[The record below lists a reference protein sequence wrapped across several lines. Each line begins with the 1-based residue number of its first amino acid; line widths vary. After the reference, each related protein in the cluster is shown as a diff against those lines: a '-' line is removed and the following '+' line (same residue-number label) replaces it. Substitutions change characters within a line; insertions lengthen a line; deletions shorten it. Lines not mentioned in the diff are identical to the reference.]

1 MAKILVYN
9 NNTNR
14 METYFRGEN
23 QAMPYNSNKT
33 LTVDEFRGS
42 SNSGL
47 LWTDRRA
54 MEAWNSFRYIYGR
67 PIFVGFAFKRPWEGG
82 HSNLSQHYAGLAFD
96 VGQNLNETERNQM
109 RNLAISSGIW
119 NYVEPASLTPRWVH
133 FDERQA
139 AYGYPLTREGSRGV
153 YVCILQDGLTTLGYN
168 TGGLDGVFGAKTRE
182 SVIEFQ
188 RKNNLT
194 QDGLVGTNTW
204 NELQNQVVAK
214 GPSNTTILPTNA

>member
-23 QAMPYNSNKT
+23 QAMPYNSNRT
-33 LTVDEFRGS
+33 LTVKEFRGS

-54 MEAWNSFRYIYGR
+54 MQAWNSFRYIYGR

-82 HSNLSQHYAGLAFD
+82 HSNLSQHYAGVAFD
-96 VGQNLNETERNQM
+96 VGQNLNANERNAM
-109 RNLAISSGIW
+109 RNLAINSGIW
-119 NYVEPASLTPRWVH
+119 NYVEPANLTPRWVH
-133 FDERQA
+133 FDERQVA
-139 AYGYPLTREGSRGV
+139 FGYPLVKQGSRGI

-168 TGGLDGVFGAKTRE
+168 TGGLDGVFGARTRDA
-182 SVIEFQ
+182 VIEYQ
-188 RKNNLT
+188 RTKGLT
-194 QDGLVGTNTW
+194 TDGLVGRNTW
-204 NELQNQVVAK
+204 NNLMEDVVAK
-214 GPSNTTILPTNA
+214 GPSNTTVLPTNT